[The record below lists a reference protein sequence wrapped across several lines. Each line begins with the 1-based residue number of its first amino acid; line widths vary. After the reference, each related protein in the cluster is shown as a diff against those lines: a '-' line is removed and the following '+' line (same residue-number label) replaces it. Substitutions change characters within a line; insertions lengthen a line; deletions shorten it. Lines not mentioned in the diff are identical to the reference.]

1 MSKNRSRVHPT
12 RHTAYRPKRRTRHKE
27 SIPRIPPRKLTHPL
41 QIHHLTNRHSPQ
53 RQQILVQHPPLFTR
67 PHLESRL
74 IARHRSEIAIVQPI
88 QHRVF
93 LLETSPDGAFA
104 GCESCVLLVATLVV
118 VLSPAGAEEEDVPD
132 LDVAAL
138 GRRANVETLPA
149 AAEEEVGVA
158 DFVRRG
164 RVVGDGVGLGV
175 AAVVEEDAT
184 AAEAMLAPVVN
195 RTFIR
200 AGKVAGLGVVVE
212 RRGRLVRDM
221 AESVPLCA

>member
-1 MSKNRSRVHPT
+1 M
-12 RHTAYRPKRRTRHKE
+12 
-27 SIPRIPPRKLTHPL
+27 
-41 QIHHLTNRHSPQ
+41 
-53 RQQILVQHPPLFTR
+53 
-67 PHLESRL
+67 
-74 IARHRSEIAIVQPI
+74 QPI